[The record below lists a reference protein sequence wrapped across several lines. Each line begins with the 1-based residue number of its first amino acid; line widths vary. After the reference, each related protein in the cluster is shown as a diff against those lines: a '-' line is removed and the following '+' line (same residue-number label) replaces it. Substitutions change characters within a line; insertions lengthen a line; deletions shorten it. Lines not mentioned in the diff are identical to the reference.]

1 MSKVLIAGCGA
12 AGMFAAAAAAG
23 QGHRVILFEKNDR
36 LGRKLFITG
45 KGRCNITNACDMEGL
60 FDAVISN
67 QKFLYSSFYGFSN
80 QDVIRFFEEA
90 GVKTKIERGERVIPA
105 TYHS

>member
-1 MSKVLIAGCGA
+1 MSKVLIAGGGA

-45 KGRCNITNACDMEGL
+45 KDCLMLSYLIKNFYT
-60 FDAVISN
+60 AVFMDSA
-67 QKFLYSSFYGFSN
+67 
-80 QDVIRFFEEA
+80 IRM
-90 GVKTKIERGERVIPA
+90 
-105 TYHS
+105 